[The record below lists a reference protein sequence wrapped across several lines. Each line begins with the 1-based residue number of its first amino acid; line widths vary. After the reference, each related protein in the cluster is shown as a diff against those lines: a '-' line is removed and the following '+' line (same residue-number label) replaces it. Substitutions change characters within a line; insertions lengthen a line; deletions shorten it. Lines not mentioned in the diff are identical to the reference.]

1 MKYIF
6 SNYEFNFNL
15 DGLKN
20 NTVHYGVIIDNNRHS
35 ITKCIAP
42 YCSMCG
48 GTNRCGGS
56 CIG

>member
-1 MKYIF
+1 MKYIY
-6 SNYEFNFNL
+6 SCIYDNNSV
-15 DGLKN
+15 GLTQN
-20 NTVHYGVIIDNNRHS
+20 PTQSTSYIDIIDNSLTR
-35 ITKCIAP
+35 IAP